1 MDVALLIALTKA
13 SAAALFAG
21 GRGKLL
27 DIQAYV
33 TTNEAEKVLANAHSR
48 DIEVLTIKAPRHDHH
63 SEISRSRRLRGSCE
77 YETQDTDQQRSS
89 NMPVTFSSTICMPR
103 I

>member
-1 MDVALLIALTKA
+1 MDVALLMALTNA

-33 TTNEAEKVLANAHSR
+33 TTNEAVEMR
-48 DIEVLTIKAPRHDHH
+48 
-63 SEISRSRRLRGSCE
+63 
-77 YETQDTDQQRSS
+77 
-89 NMPVTFSSTICMPR
+89 
-103 I
+103 

>member
-63 SEISRSRRLRGSCE
+63 GKIPRARRLRCSRKDK
-77 YETQDTDQQRSS
+77 TQDTD
-89 NMPVTFSSTICMPR
+89 
-103 I
+103 